1 MFLGHFFGSASTAGY
16 LLWRLITFIAPTILA
31 APLLGLKSAHNES
44 IHARWDRVMRKLGRE
59 PQTPSAPTKPHPTNA
74 VTVDPRKH
82 AQKASGT
89 AKPAHKAYVRQ
100 TGDGIRVSPSAL
112 NKKKHPKSQ

>member
-1 MFLGHFFGSASTAGY
+1 ML
-16 LLWRLITFIAPTILA
+16 
-31 APLLGLKSAHNES
+31 
-44 IHARWDRVMRKLGRE
+44 
-59 PQTPSAPTKPHPTNA
+59 
-74 VTVDPRKH
+74 TVDPKKQ

-112 NKKKHPKSQ
+112 NKKKHPKSQWGSRAFFMMRGIFVLYGG

>member
-1 MFLGHFFGSASTAGY
+1 MTESSRHTSKPQVEVEASG
-16 LLWRLITFIAPTILA
+16 
-31 APLLGLKSAHNES
+31 GDDNKSAHNES
-44 IHARWDRVMRKLGRE
+44 IHARWDRVMRKLGRT

-74 VTVDPRKH
+74 VTVDPKKH
-82 AQKASGT
+82 AQKAPGT

>member
-1 MFLGHFFGSASTAGY
+1 ML
-16 LLWRLITFIAPTILA
+16 
-31 APLLGLKSAHNES
+31 
-44 IHARWDRVMRKLGRE
+44 
-59 PQTPSAPTKPHPTNA
+59 
-74 VTVDPRKH
+74 TVDPKKQ

>member
-1 MFLGHFFGSASTAGY
+1 MAPHYVYCADHF
-16 LLWRLITFIAPTILA
+16 A

-44 IHARWDRVMRKLGRE
+44 IHARWDRVMRKLGRT
-59 PQTPSAPTKPHPTNA
+59 PQTPSTPTKPHPANA
-74 VTVDPRKH
+74 VTVDPKMQ

>member
-1 MFLGHFFGSASTAGY
+1 
-16 LLWRLITFIAPTILA
+16 
-31 APLLGLKSAHNES
+31 
-44 IHARWDRVMRKLGRE
+44 MRKLGRT
-59 PQTPSAPTKPHPTNA
+59 PQMSSVAAKPHPTNA
-74 VTVDPRKH
+74 VTVDPKKH
-82 AQKASGT
+82 AQKASGA